1 MSNIICIT
9 STKSLG
15 CTFVDWSVHFLS
27 GQTDYFHLPT
37 SQWQPLSHDPVTDI
51 NAHIHLKNQP
61 AGMEQAAD
69 YIEKF
74 KTLPTDKIFSLYP
87 TQQHFDVA
95 AEKLNISL
103 DTVHVSSNL
112 EKIKRYLDQDYNRVF
127 RLCNDQDVKLVYVAA
142 DPSVEMYHLNIRSLD
157 RFLTQSQQPISIDD
171 VAQEHQLLF
180 FKHSIE
186 QWNKL
191 NLTSR
196 WDQRERMALDSRPLD
211 NVDDIKL
218 DFEYPHLWINCQD
231 LWCRG
236 QDTLLKI
243 LDYVGLS
250 VDQTRLQQW
259 HPIYAKWQKRQLEIL
274 EFGHNYKHIVDAIVN
289 NWDYKINLT
298 FEQEVV
304 IQHCLIYQHN
314 LNLKTWQLEKFP
326 NNTKDLHKLLE
337 PNIHSIESIY

>member
-9 STKSLG
+9 SIKSLG

-27 GQTDYFHLPT
+27 GQMDHFHLLT
-37 SQWQPLSHDPVTDI
+37 DQWLPLSSNPLTNI
-51 NAHIHLKNQP
+51 NAHNYLKNQP
-61 AGMEQAAD
+61 AGIDQTAD

-74 KTLPTDKIFSLYP
+74 KTLPIDKIFSMYP
-87 TQQHFDVA
+87 QNNFDDA
-95 AEKLNISL
+95 AEKLNISI
-103 DTVHVSSNL
+103 DSVHVTSNA
-112 EKIKRYLDQDYNRVF
+112 EKIKRYLNQDYNQVF
-127 RLCNDQDVKLVYVAA
+127 KLCNDQNVKLVYVAS
-142 DPSVEMYHLNIRSLD
+142 DPTVEMYHLNIRSLD
-157 RFLTQSQQPISIDD
+157 RFLTRSQQPTTPDD
-171 VAQEHQLLF
+171 IAQEHQSLF
-180 FKHSIE
+180 FKHSID

-191 NLTSR
+191 NLVNI

-211 NVDDIKL
+211 KIDNFEL
-218 DFEYPHLWINCQD
+218 DFQYPHLWINCQD

-236 QDTLLKI
+236 QTTLLKI
-243 LDYVGLS
+243 LNYVGLP
-250 VDQTRLQQW
+250 VDHSRLQQW
-259 HPIYAKWQKRQLEIL
+259 QPIYAKWQQRQLEIL

-289 NWDYKINLT
+289 NWDYEIDLS

-326 NNTKDLHKLLE
+326 RNTKDLHKLLE